1 VEIMPTSKLLAL
13 VLLSATASIAYFKY
27 QRPVQLSGTGQRYV
41 TIDDSVWSH
50 ARPDLG
56 DLRLYNGQTELA
68 YALLTEHGSQ
78 QHEHNEVSV
87 LQQSVVGGKTQFLID
102 MSSVAEYDHVDLRL
116 GARDFVAHF
125 RVEGQDDLHGTQWA
139 TLGDSILYDLSR
151 EHLGNNFMLR
161 LPRSTYKYLRVTVD
175 GPVKPSDILGAISEL
190 HEDRKPV
197 WRNVNN
203 TPALKQDGKDTVLTF
218 TVPANVPLEKI
229 NFAVDAAQPNFRRS
243 VEIRD
248 DKDNILSTGEI
259 SRIHMVRAGQ
269 RIVSEDDEVDF
280 SEIGQK
286 QLKVVIHNGDDPPL
300 KMTSASLEQIE
311 RRLYFDAPAQ
321 GQLTLYYG
329 DEKLDRPEYDYAK
342 LFLASRDALAAQLGS
357 EMQNAAYTG
366 RPDDRPWSERH
377 PAVLWI
383 AIIAAVLVLGAL
395 ALRSMRT
402 VAA

>member
-1 VEIMPTSKLLAL
+1 MMPTTKLLAL
-13 VLLSATASIAYFKY
+13 VLLGASSSIAFFKY
-27 QRPVQLSGTGQRYV
+27 QRPVETSGSGQNYV

-50 ARPDLG
+50 SRADLG
-56 DLRLYNGQTELA
+56 DLRLYSGQTEVP

-78 QHEHNEVSV
+78 QHEHQEVSV

-116 GARDFVAHF
+116 GAKDFVAHF

-139 TLGDSILYDLSR
+139 SLGDSILYDLSR

-175 GPVKPSDILGAISEL
+175 GPVKPADILGAISEL

-203 TPALKQDGKDTVLTF
+203 APAIQKVGKDTVLTF
-218 TVPANVPLEKI
+218 TVPANVPVEKI
-229 NFAVDAAQPNFRRS
+229 VFAMDAAQPNFRRS

-259 SRIHMVRAGQ
+259 NRIHMVRAGQ
-269 RIVSEDDEVDF
+269 RIDSEDDEVDF

-286 QLKVVIHNGDDPPL
+286 WLKVVIHNGDDAPL
-300 KMTSASLEQIE
+300 KVNSASLQQIE
-311 RRLYFDAPAQ
+311 RRVYFEAPSQA
-321 GQLTLYYG
+321 QLTLYYG
-329 DEKLDRPEYDYAK
+329 DEKLERPEYDYAK
-342 LFLASRDALAAQLGS
+342 LFLNSTDAHAAQLGP
-357 EMQNAAYTG
+357 ETNNAAYTG

-377 PAVLWI
+377 PAILWI
-383 AIIAAVLVLGAL
+383 AIIAAVLVLGVL
-395 ALRSMRT
+395 ALRSMRS

>member
-1 VEIMPTSKLLAL
+1 MMHTTKLLAL
-13 VLLSATASIAYFKY
+13 VLLGASSSIAFFKY
-27 QRPVQLSGTGQRYV
+27 QRPVETSGSGQNYV

-50 ARPDLG
+50 SRADLG
-56 DLRLYNGQTELA
+56 DLRLYSGQTEVP

-78 QHEHNEVSV
+78 QHEHQEVSV

-116 GARDFVAHF
+116 GAKDFVAHF

-139 TLGDSILYDLSR
+139 SLGDSILYDLSR

-175 GPVKPSDILGAISEL
+175 GPVKPADILGAISEL
-190 HEDRKPV
+190 HEERKPV

-203 TPALKQDGKDTVLTF
+203 TPAIQQAGKDTVLTF
-218 TVPANVPLEKI
+218 TVPANVPVEKI
-229 NFAVDAAQPNFRRS
+229 VFGMDAAQPNFRRS

-259 SRIHMVRAGQ
+259 NRIHMVRAGQ
-269 RIVSEDDEVDF
+269 RIDSEDDEVDF

-286 QLKVVIHNGDDPPL
+286 WLKVVIHNGDDAPL
-300 KMTSASLEQIE
+300 KVNSASLQQIE
-311 RRLYFDAPAQ
+311 RRVYFEAPSQA
-321 GQLTLYYG
+321 QLTLYYG
-329 DEKLDRPEYDYAK
+329 DEKLERPEYDYAK
-342 LFLASRDALAAQLGS
+342 LFLNSTDGHAAQLGP
-357 EMQNAAYTG
+357 ETNNAAYTG

-377 PAVLWI
+377 PAILWI
-383 AIIAAVLVLGAL
+383 AIIAAVLVLGVL
-395 ALRSMRT
+395 ALRSMRS
-402 VAA
+402 VAV

>member
-1 VEIMPTSKLLAL
+1 MMHTTKLLAL
-13 VLLSATASIAYFKY
+13 VLLGASSSIAFFKY
-27 QRPVQLSGTGQRYV
+27 QRPVETSGTGQNYV

-50 ARPDLG
+50 SRADLG
-56 DLRLYNGQTELA
+56 DLRLYSGQTEVP

-78 QHEHNEVSV
+78 QHEHQEVSV

-116 GARDFVAHF
+116 GAKDFVAHF

-139 TLGDSILYDLSR
+139 SLGDSILYDLSR

-175 GPVKPSDILGAISEL
+175 GPVKPADILGAISEL
-190 HEDRKPV
+190 HEERKPV

-203 TPALKQDGKDTVLTF
+203 TPAIQQAGKDTVLTF
-218 TVPANVPLEKI
+218 TVPANVPVEKI
-229 NFAVDAAQPNFRRS
+229 VFGMDAAQPNFRRS
-243 VEIRD
+243 LEIRD

-259 SRIHMVRAGQ
+259 NRIHMVRAGQ
-269 RIVSEDDEVDF
+269 RIDSEDDEVDF

-286 QLKVVIHNGDDPPL
+286 SLKVVIHNGDDAPL
-300 KMTSASLEQIE
+300 KVNSASLQQIE
-311 RRLYFDAPAQ
+311 RRLYFDAPEQA
-321 GQLTLYYG
+321 QLTLYYG
-329 DEKLDRPEYDYAK
+329 DEKLERPEYDYAK
-342 LFLASRDALAAQLGS
+342 LFLNSTDAHAAQLGP
-357 EMQNAAYTG
+357 ETNNAAYTG

-377 PAVLWI
+377 PAILWI
-383 AIIAAVLVLGAL
+383 AIIAAVLVLGVL
-395 ALRSMRT
+395 ALRSMRS

>member
-1 VEIMPTSKLLAL
+1 MMHTTKLLAL
-13 VLLSATASIAYFKY
+13 VLLGASSSIAFFKY
-27 QRPVQLSGTGQRYV
+27 QRPVETSGSGQNYV

-50 ARPDLG
+50 SRADLG
-56 DLRLYNGQTELA
+56 DLRLYSGQTEVP

-78 QHEHNEVSV
+78 QHEHQEVSV

-116 GARDFVAHF
+116 GAKDFVAHF

-139 TLGDSILYDLSR
+139 SLGDSILYDLSR

-175 GPVKPSDILGAISEL
+175 GPVKPADILGAISEL
-190 HEDRKPV
+190 HEERKPV

-203 TPALKQDGKDTVLTF
+203 TPAIQQAGKDTVLTF
-218 TVPANVPLEKI
+218 TVPANVPVEKI
-229 NFAVDAAQPNFRRS
+229 VFGMDAAQPNFRRS

-259 SRIHMVRAGQ
+259 NRIHMVRAGQ
-269 RIVSEDDEVDF
+269 RIDSEDDEVDF

-286 QLKVVIHNGDDPPL
+286 WLKVVIHNGDDAPL
-300 KMTSASLEQIE
+300 KVNSASLQQIE
-311 RRLYFDAPAQ
+311 RRVYFEAPSQAR
-321 GQLTLYYG
+321 LTLYYG
-329 DEKLDRPEYDYAK
+329 DEKLERPEYDYAK
-342 LFLASRDALAAQLGS
+342 LFLNSTDAHAAQLGP
-357 EMQNAAYTG
+357 ETNNAAYTG

-377 PAVLWI
+377 PAILWI
-383 AIIAAVLVLGAL
+383 AIIAAVLVLGVL
-395 ALRSMRT
+395 ALRSMRS